1 MNYIL
6 RLKSDNSR
14 VDSIPSRNIEEAIE
28 YFIKRKQMDKETFNK
43 LYEVGEDETYTQTM
57 GEKGYTLLLR

>member
-14 VDSIPSRNIEEAIE
+14 VDSIPSKSIEEATE
-28 YFIKRKQMDKETFNK
+28 YFIKRKQMDKKTFNN
-43 LYEVGEDETYTQTM
+43 LYEVKKDETYT
-57 GEKGYTLLLR
+57 

>member
-14 VDSIPSRNIEEAIE
+14 VDSIPASSLKKAKEI
-28 YFIKRKQMDKETFNK
+28 FMGRKQMDEETFNK
-43 LYEVGEDETYTQTM
+43 LYEVKKDE
-57 GEKGYTLLLR
+57 R

>member
-43 LYEVGEDETYTQTM
+43 LYEVGEDETYT
-57 GEKGYTLLLR
+57 